1 MKELKKHRGVIL
13 MKNNFTSRD
22 KIGDIVSK
30 FPGAADIFKAN
41 KIDFCCGGD
50 RQLKLAIQEGNLDE
64 TQVLNDLNKKYKLS
78 KNMTE
83 KVDIDWQNSSL
94 SELIDYIVNKHHA
107 YLQENLPRV
116 SELSNTIL
124 RVHGVNH
131 QELSKVHK
139 LFHSLKME
147 LKQHLIKEEEILF
160 PIIKKYEEDPSA
172 KQLDKAF
179 TVINELEDEHE
190 GAGDILKELREV
202 SKDYVVPDD
211 GCNTYQLT
219 YQLLEELESD
229 LFQHIHLENN
239 ILFPRLEKQKVAV

>member
-1 MKELKKHRGVIL
+1 
-13 MKNNFTSRD
+13 MKNIFKSRD

-50 RQLKLAIQEGNLDE
+50 RQLKLAIEEGNLDE
-64 TQVLNDLNKKYKLS
+64 KQVLKDLNKKYELS
-78 KNMTE
+78 KKMTE
-83 KVDIDWQNSSL
+83 TVDIDWQNSTL

-124 RVHGVNH
+124 RVHGINH
-131 QELSKVHK
+131 QELSKIHK
-139 LFHSLKME
+139 LFHSLKTE
-147 LKQHLIKEEEILF
+147 LEQHLIKEEEILF
-160 PIIKKYEEDPSA
+160 PLIKKYEENPSA
-172 KQLDKAF
+172 EQLDKAF
-179 TVINELEDEHE
+179 SVINELEEEHE
-190 GAGDILKELREV
+190 DAGDVLKELRIV

-219 YQLLEELESD
+219 YQLLEGLESD

-239 ILFPRLEKQKVAV
+239 ILFPRLEKEKVTV

>member
-1 MKELKKHRGVIL
+1 
-13 MKNNFTSRD
+13 MKNIFKSRD

-41 KIDFCCGGD
+41 KIDFCCGGN
-50 RQLKLAIQEGNLDE
+50 RQLKLAIEEGNLDE
-64 TQVLNDLNKKYKLS
+64 KQVLKDLNKKYELS
-78 KNMTE
+78 KKMTE
-83 KVDIDWQNSSL
+83 TVDIDWQNSTL

-124 RVHGVNH
+124 RVHGINH
-131 QELSKVHK
+131 QELSKIHK
-139 LFHSLKME
+139 LFHSLKTE
-147 LKQHLIKEEEILF
+147 LEQHLIKEEEILF
-160 PIIKKYEEDPSA
+160 PLIKKYEENPSA
-172 KQLDKAF
+172 EQLDKAF
-179 TVINELEDEHE
+179 SVINELEEEHE
-190 GAGDILKELREV
+190 DAGDVLKELRIV

-219 YQLLEELESD
+219 YQLLEGLESD

-239 ILFPRLEKQKVAV
+239 ILFPRLEKEKVTV